1 MHVIETQD
9 LRKTYQNGE
18 LSVEAVRGVD
28 LAVEPGTCVAIM
40 GPSGSGK
47 STLLYMLG
55 GLETPT
61 TGRVLLEG
69 NDLAALSDDQRTLLR
84 RHRIGFIFQTFNLIP
99 TLNARENVAL
109 PLRLDNADPAW
120 SRQRAGEMLE
130 LVGMSHRGDHYP
142 GTLSGGEQ
150 QRVAIA
156 RALAI
161 GPALLLADEP
171 TGNLDSTNGHQ
182 ITGVLRRLVDEHHYT
197 VVIVTHDA
205 EVAGAADRI
214 VHLRDGL
221 IERDNGQKPRV
232 AQPSVSMMEDTGR

>member
-28 LAVEPGTCVAIM
+28 LVVDPGTFVAIM

-55 GLETPT
+55 GLEVPT
-61 TGRVLLEG
+61 AGRVVLEG
-69 NDLAALSDDQRTLLR
+69 NDLASLSDDDRTLLR
-84 RHRIGFIFQTFNLIP
+84 RRRIGFIFQTFNLIP
-99 TLNARENVAL
+99 TLSARENVAL
-109 PLRLDNADPAW
+109 PLRLDNADPGW
-120 SRQRAGEMLE
+120 TRQRAEEMLE
-130 LVGMSHRGDHYP
+130 VVGMLHRADHYP

-171 TGNLDSTNGHQ
+171 TGNLDSANGRQ

-197 VVIVTHDA
+197 TVIVTHDA

-214 VHLRDGL
+214 VHLHDGV
-221 IERDNGQKPRV
+221 IERDNGQKPQ
-232 AQPSVSMMEDTGR
+232 AQQPAVSLTEDPGR